1 MLFLGNSWYIL
12 IPVKFEQLLDRR
24 TRRSCRT
31 SRLRQESWTCHPGRR
46 PGRPEQA
53 KKINEEICHQQSNC
67 RTCLKWAHYVGHFC
81 VFFSFVNSSCKLE
94 LVAGWACLNAAAVL
108 DSAFGHIN
116 GTQKASSWLALRS
129 KVGWLVAFGSA
140 EIASKEFLDV

>member
-1 MLFLGNSWYIL
+1 MY
-12 IPVKFEQLLDRR
+12 
-24 TRRSCRT
+24 
-31 SRLRQESWTCHPGRR
+31 
-46 PGRPEQA
+46 
-53 KKINEEICHQQSNC
+53 
-67 RTCLKWAHYVGHFC
+67 LKWAHYVGHFR

-140 EIASKEFLDV
+140 EIASKEFFGTDNIL